1 MRASYLKLLGTWN
14 EVFGEEKVREIQNR
28 IRGLETKTPSG
39 GTVAGKTT
47 AASSSALSAS
57 EQELLVKL
65 ADALKRN
72 PELINDPKTAAL
84 FSQLTA
90 KLSGTASIPS
100 AQPSLIP
107 SQQQQQQPSWTPMNP
122 YSTSSSSSNVALN
135 PYATSSIGAMLGQT
149 VQMYHPGHSMLAPQ
163 SLVGSSS
170 AAASQMNKPTSTTSK
185 GVHRLYDALPHQCMN
200 CGVRLPT
207 QKQLSEHLDLH
218 GKTTQ
223 FFRTNKD
230 LSRKWYLTEDEWMT
244 APNLPTSALHC
255 PGVII
260 FADSFS
266 GFLHHRGKGSASSTA
281 SSSSSS
287 SLSTKPISALDFFQT
302 GTKTTTTTSSSTT
315 SMNNNTTKHEDVIA
329 NTEQDTCPI
338 CHEELDKYYN
348 TETNEWMIRGAVF
361 DESSQLYVHNFC
373 APSAVSSNL
382 LKRKSMMDGSDVAS
396 SDDGGNDGDTSSFE
410 PSTKKVK
417 QEQ

>member
-28 IRGLETKTPSG
+28 IRGLEARTPGS
-39 GTVAGKTT
+39 TAMVSGKTT
-47 AASSSALSAS
+47 TSNALSAS

-72 PELINDPKTAAL
+72 PDLINDPKTAAL

-90 KLSGTASIPS
+90 KLSGST
-100 AQPSLIP
+100 
-107 SQQQQQQPSWTPMNP
+107 
-122 YSTSSSSSNVALN
+122 TSSSSWINASATAMNPYAASNIPSSLN
-135 PYATSSIGAMLGQT
+135 PYATPSLGAMLGHKQQP
-149 VQMYHPGHSMLAPQ
+149 VQMYPGGHSLTTTPQ
-163 SLVGSSS
+163 SLVGLPSSS
-170 AAASQMNKPTSTTSK
+170 ASSSSQMNKPTSTTSK
-185 GVHRLYDALPHQCMN
+185 GVHRLYDALSHQCMN
-200 CGVRLPT
+200 CGVRLAT

-218 GKTTQ
+218 SKTTQ

-230 LSRKWYLTEDEWMT
+230 LSRKWYLSEDEWMT
-244 APNLPTSALHC
+244 APTLPTSALHC
-255 PGVII
+255 PGIII

-266 GFLHHRGKGSASSTA
+266 GLLHHRGKGSASSA
-281 SSSSSS
+281 SSASSS

-302 GTKTTTTTSSSTT
+302 GPKTSTT
-315 SMNNNTTKHEDVIA
+315 ATGTSTSMKNNNITKQEDVVA

-348 TETNEWMIRGAVF
+348 TETNEWMLRGAVF

-373 APSAVSSNL
+373 APSAASSNL
-382 LKRKSMMDGSDVAS
+382 LKRKTMMDGSGEDVAS
-396 SDDGGNDGDTSSFE
+396 SDDGGSDGNTSSFE
-410 PSTKKVK
+410 PSSKKVK